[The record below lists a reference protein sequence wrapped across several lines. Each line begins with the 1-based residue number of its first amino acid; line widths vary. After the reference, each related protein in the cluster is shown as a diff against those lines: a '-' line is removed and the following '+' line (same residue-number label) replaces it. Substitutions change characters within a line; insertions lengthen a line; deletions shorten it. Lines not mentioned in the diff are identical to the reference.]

1 LNKMKKSQVV
11 IGLPILSVSE
21 GQQIGE
27 VKDLVV
33 NPQTFTIEYILINPD
48 PWYLGLRAMA
58 FGAVMGIGE
67 HALTTEQ
74 TAAIT
79 TVSPGEP
86 VAKLLDGEVRVKG
99 TQVITKRGRKVGK
112 IGDFYLDEETGK
124 ITGYEL
130 LSGEGDGVA
139 GIIPAE
145 IVVTL
150 GEKMTV
156 VEDSVDTS
164 LVTELTESSG
174 EAGGIV
180 PPDSGASAAEAKSEA
195 MRLFEERQRQYLL
208 GRSVSKTIVDDSGNV
223 LAAEGAEIT
232 EELLDQVIAGGR
244 YLELSMNT
252 RG

>member
-11 IGLPILSVSE
+11 IGLPVMSVSE

-33 NPQTFTIEYILINPD
+33 NPQTFTVDYILVSPE
-48 PWYLGLRAMA
+48 PWYMGMRTMA
-58 FGAVMGIGE
+58 FGAAIGIGE
-67 HALTTEQ
+67 YALTAEKSS
-74 TAAIT
+74 AI
-79 TVSPGEP
+79 SMISSNEA
-86 VAKLLDGEVRVKG
+86 VAKLLDGDVRIKG
-99 TQVITKRGRKVGK
+99 TQVITKKGRMVGT

-130 LSGEGDGVA
+130 LPAQGNQVM

-150 GEKMTV
+150 GKKMTV
-156 VEDSVDTS
+156 VEDKVDTS
-164 LVTELTESSG
+164 LMKDFADGGWDSPAASDLAGSVT
-174 EAGGIV
+174 
-180 PPDSGASAAEAKSEA
+180 DQAKSEA
-195 MRLFEERQRQYLL
+195 TRLFEERQQQYLL
-208 GRSVSKTIVDDSGNV
+208 GRTVAKTITDDQGNI
-223 LAAEGAEIT
+223 LAAEGTVVT
-232 EELLDQVIAGGR
+232 EELIDRVVAGGR